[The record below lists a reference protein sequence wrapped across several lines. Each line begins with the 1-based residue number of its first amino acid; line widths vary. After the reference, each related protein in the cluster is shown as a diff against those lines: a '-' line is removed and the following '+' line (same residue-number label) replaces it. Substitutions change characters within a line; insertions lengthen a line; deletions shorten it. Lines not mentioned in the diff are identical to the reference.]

1 LLEVTTEEWDK
12 LFAINTRGVFL
23 CYTEAAKLMIE
34 QGTGGK
40 IIGACSVSGYRSSP
54 MLSPYSVTKW
64 GVRGLTQAAAMEWAK
79 YKIWDSIDEELGKY
93 ERKQKGEVIKEN
105 SILELKKEI
114 TSANEN
120 RLLHD

>member
-64 GVRGLTQAAAMEWAK
+64 GVRGLTHIK
-79 YKIWDSIDEELGKY
+79 YGIQLMK
-93 ERKQKGEVIKEN
+93 N
-105 SILELKKEI
+105 
-114 TSANEN
+114 
-120 RLLHD
+120 

>member
-1 LLEVTTEEWDK
+1 MGCAWS
-12 LFAINTRGVFL
+12 
-23 CYTEAAKLMIE
+23 YT
-34 QGTGGK
+34 
-40 IIGACSVSGYRSSP
+40 
-54 MLSPYSVTKW
+54 
-64 GVRGLTQAAAMEWAK
+64 